1 MGGGAWAAVARVV
14 SISIAPA
21 TLADANEVSAIEE
34 SVFADPWS
42 ANSFRSLPGD
52 PRVYFACAK
61 APANGA
67 GADSAKV
74 GAAGGVVGYVVAI
87 FAADEG
93 EIANLAV
100 ASDARGR
107 GIGAGLLDAALR
119 HAKERGANALY
130 LEVRESNSAARHLY
144 GARGFKEVG
153 RRRGY
158 YQRPVEDAL
167 ILRRLVGPGLK

>member
-1 MGGGAWAAVARVV
+1 MGGGARPAVARIMSV
-14 SISIAPA
+14 SIAPA
-21 TLADANEVSAIEE
+21 TLADANEVSVIEAA
-34 SVFADPWS
+34 VFADPWS
-42 ANSFRSLPGD
+42 ANSFRCLPGD

-61 APANGA
+61 ARANGA
-67 GADSAKV
+67 GPDVVTVDASE
-74 GAAGGVVGYVVAI
+74 GVVGYVVTI

-100 ASDARGR
+100 ASGARGQ
-107 GIGAGLLDAALR
+107 GIGARLLDAALR
-119 HAKERGANALY
+119 DAEGRGANTLY

-153 RRRGY
+153 HRRGY

-167 ILRRLVGPGLK
+167 ILRRIVRPGLK